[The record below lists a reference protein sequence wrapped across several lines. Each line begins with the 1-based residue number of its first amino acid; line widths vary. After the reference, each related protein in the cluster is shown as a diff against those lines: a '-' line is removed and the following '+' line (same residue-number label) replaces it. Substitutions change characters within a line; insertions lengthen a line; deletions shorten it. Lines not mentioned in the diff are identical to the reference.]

1 MKRSLTHHTSRIF
14 ALALAVMLVFGIC
27 HPAASA
33 SAESFLATHKD
44 EIADAIVNARSS
56 LESLGEDLTA
66 IQEAVQAREAARQ
79 ASQPEGEQPASDQ
92 VSEPVSPA
100 APSNPAS
107 ESGAPA
113 AEPAASESASS
124 LRDDLLSRLGL
135 GDSSGNEGSGGLVG
149 VDIGDV
155 NADLHDNPIEHD
167 ITVESDVMHD
177 NTFEHDW
184 SVTVDN
190 SRFNNNTI
198 IRTREVTTDRTP
210 VQTGYTPASTN
221 PKTGD
226 LNNLTVWIII
236 VAVSALAL
244 AAALFFLLRKKKRK

>member
-56 LESLGEDLTA
+56 LESLGEDLAA

-107 ESGAPA
+107 ESSAPA

-244 AAALFFLLRKKKRK
+244 AVVAFFLLRKKKRK